1 MNSLLFKLHF
11 TTAVHFGLPDSALS
25 LTSSQE
31 TFCADTLFSAL
42 CHTALSLWGTKGVE
56 ELCAWAKE
64 GSLLLSDAMPW
75 REDTLYLPKPMAR
88 AQSTVE
94 LPAEDRK
101 AMKKLQWL
109 PVEAFDGFAR
119 SLAGG
124 PAFEP
129 RRHSARFGTP
139 VEMTRARVCEGE
151 DAVPYAVGTFHFE
164 ENCGL
169 YLLAQCENER
179 QSDMLVALLKALGLS
194 GIGGK
199 ISSGYGRFVLEDPV
213 RLEQPHDRQTE
224 WLCKAL
230 QGEHSHYL
238 LVSASLPQDGELDRT
253 LAGASFALIRR
264 GGFVQSNTYAAQA
277 RKKRTQYF
285 LASGSVLSCRFC
297 GDLYEVGSGGS
308 HPVYRYGRPVLLG
321 VDL

>member
-1 MNSLLFKLHF
+1 M
-11 TTAVHFGLPDSALS
+11 
-25 LTSSQE
+25 
-31 TFCADTLFSAL
+31 
-42 CHTALSLWGTKGVE
+42 
-56 ELCAWAKE
+56 
-64 GSLLLSDAMPW
+64 
-75 REDTLYLPKPMAR
+75 
-88 AQSTVE
+88 
-94 LPAEDRK
+94 
-101 AMKKLQWL
+101 QWL

-129 RRHSARFGTP
+129 RKHAARFGTP

-169 YLLAQCENER
+169 YLLAQYENER

-213 RLEQPHDRQTE
+213 RLEQPRDRQTE

-264 GGFVQSNTYAAQA
+264 GGFVQSGTYAAQA
-277 RKKRTQYF
+277 RKADAISFLRPARYFPVDFAEICMRWAAEVRTRYIGMGARSSWGWIVTQ
-285 LASGSVLSCRFC
+285 SEVLQQFDLLLTLRSPSLC
-297 GDLYEVGSGGS
+297 GERVQLSEK
-308 HPVYRYGRPVLLG
+308 
-321 VDL
+321 